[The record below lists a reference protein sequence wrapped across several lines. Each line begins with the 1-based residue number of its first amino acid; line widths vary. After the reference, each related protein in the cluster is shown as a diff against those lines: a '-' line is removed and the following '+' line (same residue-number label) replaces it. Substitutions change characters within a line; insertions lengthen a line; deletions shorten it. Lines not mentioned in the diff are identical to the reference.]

1 MSKTILTDNR
11 VSGKCTEGLQFLGC
25 AVIRLPSF
33 WGLQPPVSSHPDMLF
48 FRLRDGRL
56 VTTREYHD
64 ANRVFFGTLP
74 AEFTLTDEKL
84 RPEYPSDVLFD
95 ALSVGGTVYGREDSV
110 SRLILDDADGFVP
123 VKQGYA
129 RCSVALLSENCA
141 VTADKGLYN
150 ALSSRGCD
158 VLLIRPGHIALDGY
172 DTGFIGGAGGCFG
185 DGMYCFFGDILSHPD
200 GAEIVGFAKKHK
212 IKAVSLSDEP
222 LSDHGGFIVL

>member
-11 VSGKCTEGLQFLGC
+11 VSGKCIEGLSSLGC

-48 FRLRDGRL
+48 YRKRDGRL
-56 VTTREYHD
+56 VTTREYYD
-64 ANRVFFGTLP
+64 ANRKLFDALP
-74 AEFTLTDEKL
+74 AEISLTDEKL

-95 ALSVGGTVYGREDSV
+95 ALSAGGIVYGRKDCV
-110 SRLILDDADGFVP
+110 SHMILDDADGFVP

-150 ALSSRGCD
+150 ALSSHGCD

-172 DTGFIGGAGGCFG
+172 DTGFIGGAGGRLG
-185 DGMYCFFGDILSHPD
+185 ERLYCFFGNVLSHPD
-200 GAEIVGFAKKHK
+200 GADIVRFAEKHK